1 MSTTTRPAASQAK
14 DTPTGQPLTWGWFGG
29 LVALVVLAGL
39 SLFVGAADLTPW
51 EFLTGNATERDWLNL
66 LASRIPRT
74 VAVLL
79 AGASLA
85 LSGLLMQLLVRNRF
99 VEPGTVGTSESA
111 GVGILIAVMVF
122 PSAPLVLKMIIAIIT
137 ALIGTAL
144 FLRIVRSLPP
154 KAPVVAVPL
163 VGIMLAGVIAAGT
176 TFVAYNFDLMQTMGI
191 WMQGDFSGVLR
202 GRYELLWLL
211 GAVGLLLWVFADRFT
226 LASLGEDNAKA
237 LGLSYRATL
246 NLGLALVAVSSAIT
260 LVVVGGIGFVGLV
273 IPNLITVWRGDNL
286 RRNIGWTALGGSGFV
301 LICDLLSRTV
311 NAPYEIPVGTVSGV
325 LGGVAF
331 LTLLLTGRLRTQ

>member
-1 MSTTTRPAASQAK
+1 MTVPAPTVAKPATARPA
-14 DTPTGQPLTWGWFGG
+14 GRPLTRGWFGG
-29 LVALVVLAGL
+29 LAALLALAGV
-39 SLFVGAADLTPW
+39 SLFVGVADLSPID
-51 EFLTGNATERDWLNL
+51 FLSGDATERQWLNL
-66 LASRIPRT
+66 LASRVPRT

-111 GVGILIAVMVF
+111 GVGILIAIMVF
-122 PSAPLVLKMIIAIIT
+122 PSAPLVVKMVIAIIT

-144 FLRIVRSLPP
+144 FLRLVRALPP

-176 TFVAYNFDLMQTMGI
+176 TFVAYRFNLMQSIGI

-211 GAVGLLLWVFADRFT
+211 AIMGVLLWLFADRFT
-226 LASLGEDNAKA
+226 LASLGEDHAKA
-237 LGLSYRATL
+237 LGLSYKATL
-246 NLGLALVAVSSAIT
+246 NLGLALVAASSAIT

-273 IPNLITVWRGDNL
+273 IPNLVTLWRGDNL
-286 RRNIGWTALGGSGFV
+286 RRNIGWTALAGSGFV
-301 LICDLLSRTV
+301 LVCDLLSRTL
-311 NAPYEIPVGTVSGV
+311 NAPYEIPVGTISGV
-325 LGGVAF
+325 LGGIVF
-331 LTLLLTGRLRTQ
+331 LALLLTGRMRTQ

>member
-1 MSTTTRPAASQAK
+1 MTTLAPSVAPETKQPAGRPL
-14 DTPTGQPLTWGWFGG
+14 DRGWFGG
-29 LVALVVLAGL
+29 LAALLLLAAVSVFVGVADLSPLDFLAG
-39 SLFVGAADLTPW
+39 T
-51 EFLTGNATERDWLNL
+51 ATETQWLNL

-85 LSGLLMQLLVRNRF
+85 LSGLLMQMLVRNRF

-122 PSAPLVLKMIIAIIT
+122 PSAPLVVKMVIAIIT

-144 FLRIVRSLPP
+144 FLRLVRSLPP

-176 TFVAYNFDLMQTMGI
+176 TFVAYRFDLMQTIGI

-211 GAVGLLLWVFADRFT
+211 AAMGVLLWIFADRFT

-237 LGLSYRATL
+237 LGLSYKATL
-246 NLGLALVAVSSAIT
+246 NLGLALVAASSAIT

-273 IPNLITVWRGDNL
+273 VPNLITMWRGDNL
-286 RRNIGWTALGGSGFV
+286 RRNIGWTALAGSGFV
-301 LICDLLSRTV
+301 LVCDLLSRTL

-325 LGGVAF
+325 LGGIIF
-331 LTLLLTGRLRTQ
+331 LTLLLTGRMRTQ

>member
-1 MSTTTRPAASQAK
+1 MTTLAPNVAPPAADK
-14 DTPTGQPLTWGWFGG
+14 PVGRPLSRGLFGG
-29 LVALVVLAGL
+29 LAALLVLATV
-39 SLFVGAADLTPW
+39 SVFVGVADLSPID
-51 EFLTGNATERDWLNL
+51 FLAGNATDRQWLNL

-111 GVGILIAVMVF
+111 GVGILIAVLLF
-122 PSAPLVLKMIIAIIT
+122 PSAPLVVKMVIAIIT

-144 FLRIVRSLPP
+144 FLRLVRSLPP
-154 KAPVVAVPL
+154 KAPVIAVPL
-163 VGIMLAGVIAAGT
+163 IGIMLAGVISAGT
-176 TFVAYNFDLMQTMGI
+176 TFVAYRLNLMQTIGI

-211 GAVGLLLWVFADRFT
+211 AIMGILLWLFADRFT
-226 LASLGEDNAKA
+226 LASLGEDHAKA
-237 LGLSYRATL
+237 LGLSYKATL

-273 IPNLITVWRGDNL
+273 VPNLITMWRGDNL
-286 RRNIGWTALGGSGFV
+286 RRNIGWTALAGSGFV
-301 LICDLLSRTV
+301 LICDLLSRTL
-311 NAPYEIPVGTVSGV
+311 NPPYEIPVGTVSGV
-325 LGGVAF
+325 LGGILF
-331 LTLLLTGRLRTQ
+331 LTLLLTGRMRTQ

>member
-1 MSTTTRPAASQAK
+1 MSR
-14 DTPTGQPLTWGWFGG
+14 GWFGG
-29 LVALVVLAGL
+29 LAVLLVLAIVSVFTGVSDL
-39 SLFVGAADLTPW
+39 SPVD
-51 EFLTGNATERDWLNL
+51 FLTGTATDRQWLHL
-66 LASRIPRT
+66 LASRVPRT

-122 PSAPLVLKMIIAIIT
+122 PTAPLVVKMVIAIVT

-144 FLRIVRSLPP
+144 FLRLVRSLPP

-163 VGIMLAGVIAAGT
+163 IGIMLAGVIAAGT
-176 TFVAYNFDLMQTMGI
+176 TFVAYRFDLMQTIGI

-202 GRYELLWLL
+202 GRYEMLWLL
-211 GAVGLLLWVFADRFT
+211 AGMGLLLWLFADRFT
-226 LASLGEDNAKA
+226 LASLGQDHARA
-237 LGLSYRATL
+237 LGLSYKATL
-246 NLGLALVAVSSAIT
+246 NLGLALVATSSAIT

-273 IPNLITVWRGDNL
+273 VPNLITLWRGDNL
-286 RRNIGWTALGGSGFV
+286 RRNIGWTALAGSGFV
-301 LICDLLSRTV
+301 LVCDLMSRTL
-311 NAPYEIPVGTVSGV
+311 NAPYEVPVGTVSGV
-325 LGGVAF
+325 LGGIVF
-331 LTLLLTGRLRTQ
+331 LGLLLTGRMRTQ